1 MSLTSSMFRSTNETM
16 NVWTHFLGA
25 LLFIFLIYLTYAIPI
40 ENMDTMRQEVA
51 KANALVQCNPSS
63 DFTST
68 LFDEAQSKAACIERL
83 SHHINAVEDF
93 SSLYNY
99 IASRKSVNVWKT
111 MATYLMNIVTMTKG
125 ETHQEQVAH
134 WPIMVFIACAIW
146 CMSAS
151 YIFHQYYCLSF
162 TANNV
167 LQTLD
172 YCGICILISGSYVP
186 VIYYS
191 FYCYP
196 TYMKMHL
203 IIVIILNVLNVC
215 VMATPKFRSPAYRSV
230 RARSFTIVACYAV
243 IAIVHLLILDGLKN
257 PMFTVL
263 FWYMIGMGGTY
274 ILGAVLYGTRFP
286 EKFWPGHF
294 DYVVRICFL
303 YSFIVCFS
311 STIPCVYCHC
321 CSFPL
326 CRMLSTFRGSS

>member
-1 MSLTSSMFRSTNETM
+1 MFRSTNETM

-51 KANALVQCNPSS
+51 RVNAVVQCSPSP
-63 DFTST
+63 DFSST

-83 SHHINAVEDF
+83 SHNVNAAEDF

-99 IASRKSVNVWKT
+99 IASRKGTNVWKT
-111 MATYLMNIVTMTKG
+111 MATYFVNFITMTKD

-134 WPIMVFIACAIW
+134 WPLMVFIACAIW

-151 YIFHQYYCLSF
+151 FIFHQYYCLSF

-196 TYMKMHL
+196 TYRKMHL
-203 IIVIILNVLNVC
+203 IIVVVLNVLNVC

-243 IAIVHLLILDGLKN
+243 IAIIHLLILDGLKN
-257 PMFTVL
+257 PLFTVL

-294 DYVVRICFL
+294 DYVVRC
-303 YSFIVCFS
+303 SFFASLLVCLAPAV
-311 STIPCVYCHC
+311 PCVHRHC
-321 CSFPL
+321 RSVPL
-326 CRMLSTFRGSS
+326 CRMLSDLRGSLR

>member
-1 MSLTSSMFRSTNETM
+1 MFRSTNETM
-16 NVWTHFLGA
+16 NVWTHLLGA

-40 ENMDTMRQEVA
+40 ENMQTMRQDVA
-51 KANALVQCNPSS
+51 KTNAAVLCAGSPE
-63 DFTST
+63 FMST
-68 LFDEAQSKAACIERL
+68 LFDEEHSKAACVERL
-83 SHHINAVEDF
+83 SSNIDAAEEF

-99 IASRKSVNVWKT
+99 IASRPRKNVWMT
-111 MATYLMNIVTMTKG
+111 MASYFWKFVTLAKG
-125 ETHQEQVAH
+125 ESHAEQVGH

-151 YIFHQYYCLSF
+151 FIFHQYYCMSF
-162 TANNV
+162 TANNI

-196 TYMKMHL
+196 TYMKLHL
-203 IIVIILNVLNVC
+203 IIVVILNVANVC

-230 RARSFTIVACYAV
+230 RARSFTLGACYAV
-243 IAIVHLLILDGLKN
+243 VAIVHLLILDGLSN

-263 FWYMIGMGGTY
+263 FWYMVGMGGTY

-286 EKFWPGHF
+286 EKYWPGHF
-294 DYVVRICFL
+294 DYVVRVGGRVNL
-303 YSFIVCFS
+303 
-311 STIPCVYCHC
+311 
-321 CSFPL
+321 
-326 CRMLSTFRGSS
+326 